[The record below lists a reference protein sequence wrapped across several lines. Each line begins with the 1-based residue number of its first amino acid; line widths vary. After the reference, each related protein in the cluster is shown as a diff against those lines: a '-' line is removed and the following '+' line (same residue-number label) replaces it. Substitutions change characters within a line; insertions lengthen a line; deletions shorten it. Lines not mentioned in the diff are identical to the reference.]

1 MNHATQSSESAV
13 FYFLSTP
20 GSCNVAG
27 HITKGMCKALDLAHH
42 GLFLL
47 EKGAYWAERAV
58 MAAANNILVIHKL
71 SFETHLAAAPLK
83 NTVSLGADVSIFGSR
98 GQFKLDFNLADPL
111 KNVHQL
117 ADTALAFFKKLFT
130 PRFSKTVYDKP
141 SEESDFEFSGV
152 CVTVC
157 LLFA

>member
-1 MNHATQSSESAV
+1 M
-13 FYFLSTP
+13 
-20 GSCNVAG
+20 AG
-27 HITKGMCKALDLAHH
+27 HITKGMCKVLDLAHH

-71 SFETHLAAAPLK
+71 SFETHLAAAPLE

-117 ADTALAFFKKLFT
+117 ADTALTFFKKLFT

-152 CVTVC
+152 CDLPTDR